1 MLPPGP
7 APAGPQVTRHDTAG
21 LCDDITASNM
31 AALIEVHRLEL
42 TTERTLG

>member
-1 MLPPGP
+1 M
-7 APAGPQVTRHDTAG
+7 TCHDTAG

-42 TTERTLG
+42 VAERTLG